1 MEVVVKLLNTLLPLL
16 YALVVVAYAIDFRI
30 DEPVAARIGRRLMEA
45 SVALHVL
52 YVGLRTVLYRHI
64 PLAATAEVATTVAL
78 ALALVYLFVE
88 RRTREHRTGAFVIAV
103 AFVLQ
108 TASSAFIE
116 SPGEFP
122 KLLRSP
128 LFGIHTIAA
137 VVGYTAFALSA
148 IYGVLFLL
156 LYHELK
162 TKRFG
167 LIYDR
172 LPPLEALARM
182 SVGAIG
188 VGVAA
193 LAITI
198 SCGAIWARREFP
210 GFTRDPKFLLTVATW
225 LVYLAVLFLHRFRH
239 WSGRRTIGYSLVGF
253 LLLVFSFLAAHL
265 WLESFHAF
273 A

>member
-1 MEVVVKLLNTLLPLL
+1 MEVAVKLLNTLLPLL

-30 DEPVAARIGRRLMEA
+30 DEPAAARTGRRLMA
-45 SVALHVL
+45 ATVALHL
-52 YVGLRTVLYRHI
+52 AYVGLRTVLYRHI

-78 ALALVYLFVE
+78 ALALVYVVVE

-122 KLLRSP
+122 QLLRSP
-128 LFGIHTIAA
+128 LFAVHTITA

-172 LPPLEALARM
+172 LPALEVLARM
-182 SVGAIG
+182 SVGAVGIG
-188 VGVAA
+188 VASLAVTIACGVV
-193 LAITI
+193 
-198 SCGAIWARREFP
+198 WARSEFP
-210 GFTRDPKFLLTVATW
+210 GFASDPKFLLTVATW
-225 LVYLAVLFLHRFRH
+225 LVYLAVLGLHHVLH
-239 WSGRRTIGYSLVGF
+239 WSGRRTIGFSLIGF
-253 LLLVFSFLAAHL
+253 VLLVFSLLAANL